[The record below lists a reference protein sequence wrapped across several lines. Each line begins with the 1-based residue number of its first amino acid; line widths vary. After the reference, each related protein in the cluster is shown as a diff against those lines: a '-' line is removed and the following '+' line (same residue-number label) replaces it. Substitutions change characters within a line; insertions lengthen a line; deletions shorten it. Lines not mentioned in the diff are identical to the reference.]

1 MNASSPAASGSVD
14 KDGVEDESES
24 YSFVRKWGSEEQMT
38 VNFSEPMMLI
48 LTLQKNISLLWIEMV
63 IVSKCSIRMGHFFL
77 SGVQKVLMI
86 ANLMYPTAWMLMLMV
101 MFGSLIEVTI
111 VFKNLIWTEISFSS
125 LDPLV
130 IFWQDLPLLP
140 ELDRKRNTLNTAFL
154 FFDLYDS
161 E

>member
-38 VNFSEPMMLI
+38 VNFSEPVMLI

-101 MFGSLIEVTI
+101 MFGSLDRGNDRIQKFDI
-111 VFKNLIWTEISFSS
+111 DGNFIFKFGSIGY
-125 LDPLV
+125 
-130 IFWQDLPLLP
+130 
-140 ELDRKRNTLNTAFL
+140 FL
-154 FFDLYDS
+154 ARFAS
-161 E
+161 AS